1 MLNLEGGGLLKARR
15 QMKIL
20 EIIRDEIIETQEDLA
35 QRLRNEGISVTQA
48 TISRDIKE
56 LFLIKAPAGDGR
68 YKYALPDDQYS
79 ASAGDRMKR
88 VLVDYCLSFDYSENI
103 VLVKTLS
110 GMAPGVGEAIDALRW
125 KEIVGT
131 VAGDN
136 TVLVVVRPKETVQY
150 VLERLRTLT
159 R

>member
-1 MLNLEGGGLLKARR
+1 MKARR

-20 EIIRDEIIETQEDLA
+20 EIIRDDVVETQEDLA
-35 QRLRNEGISVTQA
+35 QRLRNEGMNVTQA

-56 LFLIKAPAGDGR
+56 LSLIKVPSGDGR

-79 ASAGDRMKR
+79 VSASDRMKR
-88 VLVDYCLSFDYSENI
+88 VLQDYVIGFDYSENLM
-103 VLVKTLS
+103 LVKTLS

-136 TVLVVVRPKETVQY
+136 TVLVVVRPKETLHY
-150 VLERLRTLT
+150 LLERLRNLS